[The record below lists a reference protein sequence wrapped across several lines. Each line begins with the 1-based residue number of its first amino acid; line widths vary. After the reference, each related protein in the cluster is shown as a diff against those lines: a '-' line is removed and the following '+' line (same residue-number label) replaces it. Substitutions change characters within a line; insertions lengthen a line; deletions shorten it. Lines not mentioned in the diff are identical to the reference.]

1 MKVRR
6 CGCRRRRRAYV
17 RDITLYT
24 FTPTDRA
31 MRLERLLPNVGF
43 VAVAV
48 TLASV
53 DVANAQA
60 QPSRWRGTVDL
71 TIGGADADDDA
82 SFGSVSGIAIDG
94 QGRVFVADRQDN
106 QIRVF
111 SATGVF
117 QSRIGRVGSGPLEF
131 KRLATIGFGPDRLL
145 WARDEGNA
153 RMLGIDV
160 SASPAR
166 GVRNV
171 PLQQFTGGSRLPIT
185 FEAEGRLVDESIYF
199 EPASESFRQTRLV
212 RNLQGSVIRTDTL
225 KVPPGADAG
234 VHKITRV
241 QKDASGKQI
250 GMSQGFLWQPFG
262 PQWLRAYGPSGLR
275 AEVVSSRYEVTVFS
289 ADGRTLRTLKR
300 SVPPVALSARE
311 RRVADSTL
319 REVKSDLPFG
329 VPSAK
334 APIVGL
340 FWSTDGSLWV
350 ERAVP
355 DGAARSTDVYDR
367 AGRLIALAE
376 WPREIDVFNGY
387 PAITGTTAHV
397 VSRDADGIES
407 VVRLRFR

>member
-1 MKVRR
+1 
-6 CGCRRRRRAYV
+6 
-17 RDITLYT
+17 
-24 FTPTDRA
+24 
-31 MRLERLLPNVGF
+31 MRPERFLHNVGS

-48 TLASV
+48 TVASV
-53 DVANAQA
+53 NIANSQA
-60 QPSRWRGTVDL
+60 QPPRWRGTVDL

-82 SFGSVSGIAIDG
+82 SFGGVSGLAVDG

-117 QSRIGRVGSGPLEF
+117 QSRIGRAGSGPLEF

-171 PLQQFTGGSRLPIT
+171 PLQQFTGGSRLPLT
-185 FEAEGRLVDESIYF
+185 FEAEGRLVDESIFF
-199 EPASESFRQTRLV
+199 ERASESFRQTRLV
-212 RNLQGSVIRTDTL
+212 RNLEGSVIKTDTL

-234 VHKITRV
+234 VHKVTRV
-241 QKDASGKQI
+241 QKDANGKQV
-250 GMSQGFLWQPFG
+250 GMSQGFFWQPHG
-262 PQWLRAYGPSGLR
+262 PQWLRAYGPQGLR

-289 ADGRTLRTLKR
+289 ANGQTLRTLTR

-350 ERAVP
+350 ERAVS
-355 DGAARSTDVYDR
+355 DGAPREADVYDR
-367 AGRLIALAE
+367 GGRLVAIAE
-376 WPREIDVFNGY
+376 WPRDIDVFNGY
-387 PAITGTTAHV
+387 PAIAGTTVHAV
-397 VSRDADGIES
+397 RTDGDGVES